1 MYCIVSDTTSAVSI
15 ARGGVRAWKVYQ
27 SRDVNAVR
35 QTPMCVNHACGRL
48 RAGSGSMNGEGSGCI
63 IQRTKIDVSEERRG

>member
-35 QTPMCVNHACGRL
+35 QTPMCVNQASMHVDACVLGLGR
-48 RAGSGSMNGEGSGCI
+48 
-63 IQRTKIDVSEERRG
+63 